1 MRNLYSL
8 LSQGAVFGFAFLIF
22 LVLVRQLDVATFGTW
37 VLYQTVMTFAEMA
50 RMGFIQNGLV
60 KFLTDHP
67 DERKAIVGAAWLL
80 NLGSG
85 LLLWLLLWGLSYPL
99 AELWEAPLLTEL
111 TFAYG
116 LVALTWGGFRFVEY
130 LLVADRDF
138 RMVFFGHMVNGSLY
152 AGSVLALALS
162 GRLDTPVQ
170 VLFCQSV
177 AALLA
182 LGGLMLVR
190 SALLRMSRPRRH
202 WLVKLAQYGR
212 YTMGSSLGSV
222 LMQRLD
228 VLMLGYFLGPASVA
242 LYNIGT
248 KLTNYLEIP
257 LRAVTLVIFPQLSK
271 VFGEQGSEA
280 FARLWERSVSQLLA
294 MVLPPCIVLWLLA
307 SPAIEWMAG
316 EGYTEAA
323 PVLQIFLLVAL
334 LKPWGR
340 LAGVSLD
347 AIGDPRANFRLV
359 WLSLVLNGG
368 WNALFIPWLG
378 VIGAA
383 WATVISMAVTTAVG
397 VWTLCRQTPLQIGR
411 PVRAL
416 PQVYR
421 RGWQNVR
428 AKLVHRKLAVVP
440 EREPG
445 RDG

>member
-22 LVLVRQLDVATFGTW
+22 LVLVRQLDAATFGTW

-67 DERKAIVGAAWLL
+67 EERRVIVGAAWLL
-80 NLGSG
+80 NLVSG
-85 LLLWLLLWGLSYPL
+85 LLLWLLLWGLSHPL
-99 AELWEAPLLTEL
+99 AEWWEAPLLIEL
-111 TFAYG
+111 AFAYG
-116 LVALTWGGFRFVEY
+116 LVALTWGGFRFIEY

-138 RMVFFGHMVNGSLY
+138 RMVFVGYMVNGSLY
-152 AGSVLALALS
+152 AGSVLALALTD
-162 GRLDTPVQ
+162 RLETPVQ
-170 VLFCQSV
+170 VLFCQSG

-182 LGGLMLVR
+182 VGVLMLFR
-190 SALLRMSRPRRH
+190 SSLLRMKCPSQI
-202 WLVKLAQYGR
+202 WLVQLAQYGR

-257 LRAVTLVIFPQLSK
+257 LRAVTLVIFPQLSQ

-280 FARLWERSVSQLLA
+280 FARFWERSVSQLLA
-294 MVLPPCIVLWLLA
+294 MVLPPCVVLWLLA
-307 SPAIEWMAG
+307 SPAIELMAG
-316 EGYTEAA
+316 PGYAEAA

-359 WLSLVLNGG
+359 WLSLLLNGG

-383 WATVISMAVTTAVG
+383 WATVISMTITTAVG
-397 VWTLCRQTPLQIGR
+397 LWTLRRQTPLQIGHSIW
-411 PVRAL
+411 AL

-421 RGWQNVR
+421 VGWEKMR
-428 AKLVHRKLAVVP
+428 AKLA
-440 EREPG
+440 G
-445 RDG
+445 D